1 MIIGRRK
8 YQTNHSKTT
17 KIVFDWTKVE
27 DGGKKLD
34 DKEIIRL
41 FYERSEQAIVAL
53 EKKYANIFFSVS
65 FNILKNRQDAEET
78 LNEVYL
84 AAWDTIPPQNPKP
97 LLTYL
102 MRIVRNI
109 SIKRYHKNS
118 AIKRNSY
125 YDIALNELE
134 DSFSCIESVE
144 EKYEVKELAE
154 TINTFL
160 DIIDRKNKQIF
171 VRRYYFA
178 DSIEEIAGKFSL
190 SENNVSVR
198 LYRIRK
204 RLKKYLEKEGYR
216 I

>member
-1 MIIGRRK
+1 MKR
-8 YQTNHSKTT
+8 
-17 KIVFDWTKVE
+17 
-27 DGGKKLD
+27 LD
-34 DKEIIRL
+34 DSEIIQL
-41 FYERSEQAIVAL
+41 FYERSEQAIAAL
-53 EKKYANIFFSVS
+53 QKKYADILFSVS
-65 FNILKNRQDAEET
+65 YNILKNRMDAEESV
-78 LNEVYL
+78 NDVYL
-84 AAWDTIPPQNPKP
+84 AVWNTVPPQNPDP

-102 MRIVRNI
+102 IRIVRNI

-125 YDIALNELE
+125 YDIALSELE
-134 DSFSCIESVE
+134 NSLSDIESVE

-160 DIIDRKNKQIF
+160 DKIDKKNRRIF

-178 DSIEEIAGKFSL
+178 DSIEEIAKKFSL

-198 LYRIRK
+198 LHRLRNK
-204 RLKKYLEKEGYR
+204 LKKYLEKEGYG

>member
-1 MIIGRRK
+1 MDDSQII
-8 YQTNHSKTT
+8 H
-17 KIVFDWTKVE
+17 
-27 DGGKKLD
+27 
-34 DKEIIRL
+34 L
-41 FYERSEQAIVAL
+41 FYKRSEQAIIAV
-53 EKKYANIFFSVS
+53 EKKYQNILFSVS
-65 FNILKNRQDAEET
+65 YNILNNRMDAEESV
-78 LNEVYL
+78 NDVYL
-84 AAWDTIPPQNPKP
+84 AAWNTIPPQTPNP

-102 MRIVRNI
+102 IRIARNI

-125 YDIALNELE
+125 YDVALSELE
-134 DSFSCIESVE
+134 NSLSDIESVE

-154 TINTFL
+154 AINTFL
-160 DIIDRKNKQIF
+160 DKIDQKNKRIF

-178 DSIEEIAGKFSL
+178 DSIEEIAQKFSL

-204 RLKKYLEKEGYR
+204 KLKKYLEKEGYG

>member
-1 MIIGRRK
+1 MILEVKR
-8 YQTNHSKTT
+8 
-17 KIVFDWTKVE
+17 
-27 DGGKKLD
+27 LD
-34 DKEIIRL
+34 DSEIIQL
-41 FYERSEQAIVAL
+41 FYERSEQAIAAL
-53 EKKYANIFFSVS
+53 QKKYADILFSVS
-65 FNILKNRQDAEET
+65 YNILKNRMDAEESV
-78 LNEVYL
+78 NDVYL
-84 AAWDTIPPQNPKP
+84 AVWNTVPPQNPDP

-102 MRIVRNI
+102 IRIVRNI

-125 YDIALNELE
+125 YDIALSELE
-134 DSFSCIESVE
+134 NSLSDIESVE

-160 DIIDRKNKQIF
+160 DKIDKKNRRIF

-178 DSIEEIAGKFSL
+178 DSIEEIAKKFSL

-198 LYRIRK
+198 LHRLRNK
-204 RLKKYLEKEGYR
+204 LKKYLEKEGYG